1 MVKTL
6 PGTRVKLWKRDLR
19 HYFPQLAVGKSWR
32 KYMAHPPVP
41 DPRGRASEV
50 HPFHHAT
57 PMGFAPSAGWAQAA
71 SDTAFLKAGLPQDR
85 RVTFDKPC
93 RERSAGDR
101 ARSAAAIW
109 MTKA

>member
-19 HYFPQLAVGKSWR
+19 HYFHQLVIGKGWR

-41 DPRGRASEV
+41 DPRGVASEV
-50 HPFHHAT
+50 YPFHHAT

-71 SDTAFLKAGLPQDR
+71 SDTAFLKAKLPQDR
-85 RVTFDKPC
+85 RVTFEEPC
-93 RERSAGDR
+93 PTE
-101 ARSAAAIW
+101 
-109 MTKA
+109 MPL